1 MSQTKSSSVKIQWW
15 VKGDLNGYFGLFSNV
30 LTNFLAAIGLLL
42 LIGMPA
48 AMVFGTVVPGT
59 AIAVSAGGLI
69 LSYLAMQL
77 ARKTNNP
84 NVTAMP
90 YGLSVPHY
98 FAVAFGVILV
108 VKLGGASWDHALA
121 AGVAWNLIQGLIM
134 TAGAF
139 IGPFINKYLP
149 RSALLGALAG
159 LAITYISMNP
169 AGEMFTTPYIG
180 MTSFAIVLGGWFA
193 LKKLPF
199 KIPAGAFAIIVG
211 TLLAWVTGY
220 MDPSKVVD
228 SFSTIGLN
236 LPIPQLGFLVIG
248 FGYIAPFLPAAIP
261 LAIYDFLESLDNL
274 ESAAAEGEH
283 YPVTKSMLVPALATV
298 VGSLL
303 GSPFPT
309 IIYIGHPG
317 WKSTGARIGYS
328 WATGV
333 SILVLAFTG
342 LLNLVLSIV
351 PLVALL
357 PILVYIGMVITAQA
371 FAVTEKKHFPAIAL
385 SFIPLIA
392 GFVVLKITSAL
403 GAVGAV
409 IDYEALANSGV
420 PLLGWQRLSGGD
432 ILVGMLIGAI
442 GIYVIDKNFMR
453 AAVYSFITAGLSLFG
468 FVHASAIGFPTT
480 FEAINPVSI
489 GYVMF
494 GLVFLFFNYYKD
506 PSEKNVSKVPATS
519 K

>member
-1 MSQTKSSSVKIQWW
+1 MAQTTKVNIPLW

-42 LIGMPA
+42 LIGMPG
-48 AMVFGTVVPGT
+48 AMVFGIVVPGT
-59 AIAVSAGGLI
+59 AIAVSAGGFALA
-69 LSYLAMQL
+69 YLALLL

-84 NVTAMP
+84 EVTAMP

-108 VKLGGASWDHALA
+108 VKLGGASWEDALG
-121 AGVAWNLIQGLIM
+121 AGVVWNMIQGVIM
-134 TAGAF
+134 TLGAF
-139 IGPFINKYLP
+139 IGPYINKYLP
-149 RSALLGALAG
+149 RTALLGSLAG

-169 AGEMFTTPYIG
+169 VGEVFTTPYIG
-180 MTSFAIVLGGWFA
+180 LASFAIVLGGWFA

-199 KIPAGAFAIIVG
+199 QLPAGAFAIIVG

-220 MDPSKVVD
+220 MNPQKVVD
-228 SFSTIGLN
+228 SFGTLGLN
-236 LPIPQLGFLVIG
+236 LPFPQLQYLVNG
-248 FGYIAPFLPAAIP
+248 FGYIAPFLATAIP

-274 ESAAAEGEH
+274 ESAAASGEH
-283 YPVTKSMLVPALATV
+283 YPTTVSMLVPGLATL

-328 WATGV
+328 WATGLSV
-333 SILVLAFTG
+333 LVLAFTG
-342 LLNLVLSIV
+342 LLSLVLSIV

-357 PILVYIGMVITAQA
+357 PILVYIGMVITSQA
-371 FAVTEKKHFPAIAL
+371 FSVAEKKHFPAVAL

-392 GFVVLKITSAL
+392 GFVTLKITSAL
-403 GAVGAV
+403 GAYGINTGAL
-409 IDYEALANSGV
+409 DYTLLSNNGV
-420 PLLGWQRLSGGD
+420 PLLGWQRLAGGD

-442 GIYVIDKNFMR
+442 GIYIIDKKFLR
-453 AAVYSFITAGLSLFG
+453 AAVYSFISAGLALLG
-468 FVHASAIGFPTT
+468 FIHSAAIGFPTT
-480 FEAINPVSI
+480 LEAINPVAI
-489 GYVMF
+489 GYVAF
-494 GLVFLFFNYYKD
+494 GLVMLFFHYYKD
-506 PSEKNVSKVPATS
+506 PSENVTGKQKA
-519 K
+519 

>member
-1 MSQTKSSSVKIQWW
+1 MAQTKPSTIKWW
-15 VKGDLNGYFGLFSNV
+15 VKGDLNGFFGLFSNV

-42 LIGMPA
+42 LIGMPT
-48 AMVFGTVVPGT
+48 AMVFGIVVPGT
-59 AIAVSAGGLI
+59 AIAVSTGGIVLA
-69 LSYLAMQL
+69 YLAMQL
-77 ARKTNNP
+77 AKKTNNP
-84 NVTAMP
+84 EVTAMP

-108 VKLGGASWDHALA
+108 VRLGGASWDDALA
-121 AGVAWNLIQGLIM
+121 AGVVWNLIQGIIM
-134 TAGAF
+134 TIGAF

-149 RSALLGALAG
+149 RTALLGALAG

-180 MTSFAIVLGGWFA
+180 LTSFAIVLGGWFA

-211 TLLAWVTGY
+211 TILAWITGY
-220 MDPSKVVD
+220 MNPTAVGEAFTTV
-228 SFSTIGLN
+228 GLN
-236 LPIPQLGFLVIG
+236 LPIPQLGFLVTG
-248 FGYIAPFLPAAIP
+248 FAYIAPFLPAAIP

-274 ESAAAEGEH
+274 ESTAAEGEH

-328 WATGV
+328 WVTGV
-333 SILVLAFTG
+333 AILVIAFTG

-371 FAVTEKKHFPAIAL
+371 FAVSEKRHFPAIAL

-392 GFVVLKITSAL
+392 GFVTLKVMSAL
-403 GAVGAV
+403 GAVGAE
-409 IDYEALANSGV
+409 IDYVLLANNGI

-442 GIYVIDKNFMR
+442 GIYIIDKKFLR
-453 AAVYSFITAGLSLFG
+453 AAVYAFITAGLAFFG
-468 FVHASAIGFPTT
+468 FVHATSIGFPTS
-480 FEAINPVSI
+480 FDAINPVSI
-489 GYVMF
+489 GYIMF
-494 GLVFLFFNYYKD
+494 GLVMLFFHYYKD
-506 PSEKNVSKVPATS
+506 TPEKNEKKEVATS

>member
-1 MSQTKSSSVKIQWW
+1 MAQTKTQTIPWW
-15 VKGDLNGYFGLFSNV
+15 VPGDLNGFFGLFSNV

-42 LIGMPA
+42 LIGMPTSL
-48 AMVFGTVVPGT
+48 VFGIVVPGT
-59 AIAVSAGGLI
+59 AIAVSAGGLV
-69 LSYLAMQL
+69 LAYFAMVL

-108 VKLGGASWDHALA
+108 VRLGGATWEDALS
-121 AGVAWNLIQGLIM
+121 AGVTWNLIQGLIM

-149 RSALLGALAG
+149 RAALLGALAG

-169 AGEMFTTPYIG
+169 AGEVFTTPYLG
-180 MTSFAIVLGGWFA
+180 MVSFAIVLGGWFA
-193 LKKLPF
+193 LKRLPF

-211 TLLAWVTGY
+211 TLLAWLTGY
-220 MDPSKVVD
+220 MNPDNMVNAFNTV
-228 SFSTIGLN
+228 GLS
-236 LPIPQLGFLVIG
+236 LPIPQLGFLVTG
-248 FGYIAPFLPAAIP
+248 FAYIAPFLPAAIP

-283 YPVTKSMLVPALATV
+283 YPVTKSMLVPALATL
-298 VGSLL
+298 VGSVL

-333 SILVLAFTG
+333 AVLVLAFTG
-342 LLNLVLSIV
+342 LLNLVLSII

-371 FAVTEKKHFPAIAL
+371 FSVSEKRHFPAIAL

-392 GFVVLKITSAL
+392 GFVTLKVTSAL
-403 GAVGAV
+403 GAVGISITDEV
-409 IDYEALANSGV
+409 YTALANSGV

-432 ILVGMLIGAI
+432 ILVGMLLGAI
-442 GIYVIDKNFMR
+442 GIYIIDKKFLR
-453 AAVYSFITAGLSLFG
+453 AGVYAFITAGLALFG

-480 FEAINPVSI
+480 LESINPVSI
-489 GYVMF
+489 GYVLF
-494 GLVFLFFNYYKD
+494 GLVMLFFHYYKD
-506 PSEKNVSKVPATS
+506 PSESVKRDVVTS

>member
-1 MSQTKSSSVKIQWW
+1 MAQQQATAKWW

-42 LIGMPA
+42 LIGMPTSL
-48 AMVFGTVVPGT
+48 VFGIVVPGT
-59 AIAVSAGGLI
+59 AIAVSAGGLA
-69 LSYLAMQL
+69 LAYFAMQL
-77 ARKTNNP
+77 SKKTNNP

-108 VKLGGASWDHALA
+108 VRLGGAEWEDALA
-121 AGVAWNLIQGLIM
+121 AGVVWNLIQGLIM

-149 RSALLGALAG
+149 RTALLGALAG

-199 KIPAGAFAIIVG
+199 KLPAGAFAIIVG

-220 MDPSKVVD
+220 MDPTKVGD
-228 SFSTIGLN
+228 AFTTIGLN
-236 LPIPQLGFLVIG
+236 IPLPQFGFLVAG

-283 YPVTKSMLVPALATV
+283 YPVTKSMLVPGLATLA
-298 VGSLL
+298 GSLL

-328 WATGV
+328 WLTGV
-333 SILVLAFTG
+333 SILVLAFSG
-342 LLNLVLSIV
+342 LLNLVLSVI

-371 FAVTEKKHFPAIAL
+371 FAVTEKKHFPAVAL

-392 GFVVLKITSAL
+392 GFVTLKVTSAL
-403 GAVGAV
+403 GAVGAA
-409 IDYEALANSGV
+409 IDYTALANNGV

-442 GIYVIDKNFMR
+442 GIYIIDKKFLR
-453 AAVYSFITAGLSLFG
+453 AAVYSFVAAGLSFFG
-468 FVHASAIGFPTT
+468 FIHAASIGFPTSFDT
-480 FEAINPVSI
+480 INPVSI
-489 GYVMF
+489 GYVCF
-494 GLVFLFFNYYKD
+494 GLVMLFFHYYKE
-506 PSEKNVSKVPATS
+506 PSEKETKKVATTE
-519 K
+519 